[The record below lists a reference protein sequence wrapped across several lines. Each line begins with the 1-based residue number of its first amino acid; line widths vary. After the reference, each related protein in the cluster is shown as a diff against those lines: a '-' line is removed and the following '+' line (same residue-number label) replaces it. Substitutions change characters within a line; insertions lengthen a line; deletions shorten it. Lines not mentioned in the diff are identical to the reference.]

1 MVACGGKHTLF
12 LSHHNDIFAVGCNS
26 HGQLGLNQGDFDSQ
40 STPKRL
46 AFFNEKAVTMIQA
59 GTSHSAALTVEGYAY
74 TWGSNSR
81 GQLGQADS
89 ISHKKDASSGLPKI
103 LE

>member
-1 MVACGGKHTLF
+1 MVACGGQHTLF

-26 HGQLGLNQGDFDSQ
+26 HGQLGINQNEFEPQ
-40 STPKRL
+40 SAPKRIAL
-46 AFFNEKAVTMIQA
+46 FNEKTVTTIQA

-89 ISHKKDASSGLPKI
+89 ISHKKDSCLGMPKI
-103 LE
+103 ME